1 MVKSLVIF
9 IAVLFIPFILIHKP
23 GYTAGEREMIKLPE
37 PKIKGSVSLEE
48 AIARRRSIREFAE
61 RDIKLEEVSQLLWAA
76 QGITDKAKSFRAV
89 PSAGALYPLEIYV
102 VTREGLFRYIVEK
115 HALEILDN
123 HDLRS
128 ELSDASWGQ
137 EMVRQAGANIVI
149 CAIFK
154 RVTSKYAERGI
165 KYVYMEAGHAAQNI
179 HLMAVSLGLGSVS
192 VGAFDDKKVQ
202 ALFKLDKNIEPLYIV
217 PIGAKRD

>member
-1 MVKSLVIF
+1 MVRRLVVF
-9 IAVLFIPFILIHKP
+9 IAVLLMPFILIDKP

-48 AIARRRSIREFAE
+48 AIVQRRSIREFAE

-76 QGITDKAKSFRAV
+76 QGITDKTESFRAV

-102 VTREGLFRYIVEK
+102 VTKECLFHYIVEK

-128 ELSDASWGQ
+128 ELADASWGQ
-137 EMVRQAGANIVI
+137 GMVRQAGADIVI

-165 KYVYMEAGHAAQNI
+165 RYVYMEAGHAAQNI
-179 HLMAVSLGLGSVS
+179 HLMAVSLGLGSVP

-202 ALFKLDKNIEPLYIV
+202 ALLKLDKNIEPLYIV

>member
-1 MVKSLVIF
+1 MVRRLVVF
-9 IAVLFIPFILIHKP
+9 IAVLLMPFILIDKP

-48 AIARRRSIREFAE
+48 AIVQRRSIREFAE

-76 QGITDKAKSFRAV
+76 QGITDKTESFRAV

-102 VTREGLFRYIVEK
+102 VTKEGLFHYIVEK

-128 ELSDASWGQ
+128 ELADASWGQ
-137 EMVRQAGANIVI
+137 GMVRQAGADIVI

-165 KYVYMEAGHAAQNI
+165 RYVYMEAGHAAQNI
-179 HLMAVSLGLGSVS
+179 HLMAVSLGLGSVP

-202 ALFKLDKNIEPLYIV
+202 ALLKLDKNIEPLYIV

>member
-1 MVKSLVIF
+1 MVKRLVVF
-9 IAVLFIPFILIHKP
+9 IAVLLMPFILIDKP

-48 AIARRRSIREFAE
+48 AIVQRRSIREFVE

-76 QGITDKAKSFRAV
+76 QGITDKTESFRAV

-102 VTREGLFRYIVEK
+102 VTKEGLFHYIVEK

-128 ELSDASWGQ
+128 ELADASWGQ
-137 EMVRQAGANIVI
+137 GMVRQAGADIVI

-154 RVTSKYAERGI
+154 RVTFKYAERGI
-165 KYVYMEAGHAAQNI
+165 RYVYMEAGHAAQNI
-179 HLMAVSLGLGSVS
+179 HLTAVSLGLGSVP

-202 ALFKLDKNIEPLYIV
+202 ALLKLDKNIEPLYIV
-217 PIGAKRD
+217 SIGAKRD